1 MFRQLIFQ
9 HAEPAPIATQKGM
22 KDALERIKNSEHS
35 YFPSYETLNTI
46 LNDFIVEKDYSSIF
60 ILVDENTEHNC
71 LPIFLSNFSN
81 ELNIE
86 IISIEAGE
94 ENKHIETCLGVWEA
108 LSELGADRKSLLI
121 NLGGGV
127 VTDLGGFVA
136 STFKR
141 GIDFINIPT
150 TLLSMV
156 DASVGGKTGVD
167 LGVLKNQ
174 VGVIINPKMVLVDQ
188 YYLKTLPAEEYRSG
202 YAEML
207 KHGLIEDEAYWK
219 TLSNFKNISTEEI
232 ASFIHHSVNIKN
244 NVVLED
250 PYEHGLRKILN
261 FGHTLGHAIE
271 SYCLTNENKKTL
283 LHGEAIAIGMILE
296 AFLAKELT
304 QLSSEE
310 CDEIKTVF
318 NSIYPA
324 VKFSSEE
331 INEIIE
337 LLQYDKKNSH
347 GKIKFVLL
355 KSIGKAII
363 DIEVSNE
370 LLLSSFE
377 YYSK

>member
-1 MFRQLIFQ
+1 MKSIN
-9 HAEPAPIATQKGM
+9 AKGYNV
-22 KDALERIKNSEHS
+22 EFSEKQ
-35 YFPSYETLNTI
+35 YTI

-363 DIEVSNE
+363 DMEVSNE